1 MKNQIKRLG
10 TGALT
15 LGLAI
20 SWTIAQQKP
29 QWKGSITK
37 EGDITVVKNP
47 KEPMFREPIITLK
60 EELTMGGGKAQVES
74 TLSKARGIAVDDDG
88 NIYVGDAQQACI
100 KVFDKAG
107 AYLRTIGRRGQGPG
121 EMSWVESV
129 AISHDNQELIV
140 GDIGKRIVFDLQGR
154 FKRNLASRGLGTAAY
169 MDGQGNVFVCIS
181 DIRERR
187 RIFRVFGPD
196 MTNILADIAVIPD
209 PPDPNMYSPWAYW
222 ILDMQDR
229 LIFGYPKAYEI
240 SFYDKHLRIVR
251 KIRRE
256 YEPSKV
262 TDEDR
267 KIYLKRSNPPGV
279 SGPPKYPCPAVHAA
293 FRSFFVDDRG
303 RLFVQTWERTPD
315 GKQDIHDIYD
325 SDGRFFGRIA
335 LNIHPDFINP
345 IPRILSNNKLYAVE
359 VDDEG
364 YEFVKRYS
372 VAWNK

>member
-10 TGALT
+10 TGAIT

-37 EGDITVVKNP
+37 EGDVTVVKNP

-60 EELTMGGGKAQVES
+60 EELIMGGGKAQVES
-74 TLSKARGIAVDDDG
+74 TLLKARGISVDDDG

-169 MDGQGNVFVCIS
+169 MDGQGNVFVWIS

-196 MTNILADIAVIPD
+196 MTNILADIVVIPD
-209 PPDPNMYSPWAYW
+209 PPDPNMYSPRAYW

-229 LIFGYPKAYEI
+229 LIFGYPQAYEI

-262 TDEDR
+262 TDEDK

-345 IPRILSNNKLYAVE
+345 IPRILRNNKLYAVE

-364 YEFVKRYS
+364 YEVVKRYS
-372 VAWNK
+372 VAWKK